1 MKEFIQNI
9 VDLYPIYMR
18 KIALYER
25 HLQMRHNSDMLDE
38 LAMLQL
44 KVNTIE
50 SWFVL
55 LTPDERFAFRQ
66 ILNNHQDVPPA
77 QRAAAILWSW
87 SMSQAG
93 ETLWSLHEHAF
104 EKIVAFAQAHTEVVY
119 SIFSDIQEKKSK
131 NASV

>member
-9 VDLYPIYMR
+9 IDLYPIYIK

-25 HLQMRHNSDMLDE
+25 HLETRHNSDMLDE

-50 SWFVL
+50 SWFSL
-55 LTPDERFAFRQ
+55 LNPDERFAFRQ

-77 QRAAAILWSW
+77 QRAAAILWTW
-87 SMSQAG
+87 NMSQAG
-93 ETLWSLHEHAF
+93 ETLWSLHENAMK
-104 EKIVAFAQAHTEVVY
+104 KIVAFASIHEDIFHAIFFDVTEK
-119 SIFSDIQEKKSK
+119 FEKTE
-131 NASV
+131 

>member
-1 MKEFIQNI
+1 MKEFIPNI
-9 VDLYPIYMR
+9 IDLYPTYIR

-25 HLQMRHNSDMLDE
+25 NLEMRHNSDMMDA

-55 LTPDERFAFRQ
+55 LTPDERVAFRQ
-66 ILNNHQDVPPA
+66 TLNNHQDIPPA

-87 SMSQAG
+87 RMSQAG
-93 ETLWSLHEHAF
+93 ETLWSLHENALK
-104 EKIVAFAQAHTEVVY
+104 KIIRFASTHEEVFCSV
-119 SIFSDIQEKKSK
+119 FSDVTRKMNQSE
-131 NASV
+131 

>member
-9 VDLYPIYMR
+9 IDVYPIYIK

-25 HLQMRHNSDMLDE
+25 HLETRQNNDMLDE
-38 LAMLQL
+38 LAILQL

-66 ILNNHQDVPPA
+66 TLNNHQDVPPA
-77 QRAAAILWSW
+77 QRAAAILWTW

-93 ETLWSLHEHAF
+93 ETLWSLHERALN
-104 EKIVAFAQAHTEVVY
+104 KIVTFARFHKDVIY
-119 SIFSDIQEKKSK
+119 SIFSDVQLDTNKPASK
-131 NASV
+131 